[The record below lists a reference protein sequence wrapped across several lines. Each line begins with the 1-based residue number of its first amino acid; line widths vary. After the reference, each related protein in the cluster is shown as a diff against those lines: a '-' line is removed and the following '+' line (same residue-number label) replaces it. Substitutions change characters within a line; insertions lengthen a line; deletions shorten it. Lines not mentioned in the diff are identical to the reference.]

1 MTSFCDPLGEAA
13 VRGELDVFW
22 MKAQTLNNPP
32 LSPVLLAGI
41 AISPLPPVLLQPLLD
56 AAMAIMKWRHP
67 ELFDRLAGLESSSFW
82 IDPVD
87 LPFGFLLRPA
97 SSRSLVAIAAG
108 AHQEEPTA
116 AIHGP
121 LLTLVKLLEGRLD
134 GDALFFSRDLIVEG
148 DMEAVVTLR
157 NAVDG
162 AGIDILE
169 DLLSVFGPLAG
180 PPRFVVGRAAA
191 LFARM
196 ESDLAILSRALL
208 APNAGLYEAQAA
220 ELKELREEVVDVRR
234 QSGASRRARRQHP
247 AKRKAS

>member
-1 MTSFCDPLGEAA
+1 ME
-13 VRGELDVFW
+13 
-22 MKAQTLNNPP
+22 AQTLNNPP

-56 AAMAIMKWRHP
+56 AAMAIMNRRHP

-87 LPFGFLLRPA
+87 LPFDFLLRPA
-97 SSRSLVAIAAG
+97 SSRSLMALAAG
-108 AHQEEPTA
+108 ALHEEPTA

-121 LLTLVKLLEGRLD
+121 LLTLVQLLEGKLD

-157 NAVDG
+157 NAIDG
-162 AGIDILE
+162 AGIDLLE

-180 PPRFVVGRAAA
+180 PPRFIVGRAAA
-191 LFARM
+191 VFARM

-208 APNAGLYEAQAA
+208 APNAERYEAQAA
-220 ELKELREEVVDVRR
+220 ELKELREAVVDVRR
-234 QSGASRRARRQHP
+234 QSGASARARRPHP
-247 AKRKAS
+247 AGRKAR